1 MERNPGTI
9 SNDRMVN
16 TRTNLITLGD
26 TQVIDW
32 PGTMTVDL
40 FPLVVITVQG
50 TNSWGMVDTLA
61 RHTTLGKSLQR
72 ITFTKR
78 NSSTV
83 TKEDVQL
90 FRGKLQITFILSYKN
105 ILYVLKSRFLS
116 KFLFIL
122 LIWFEL
128 TVLNL
133 CFFSSVFRCG
143 CLCIWDMF

>member
-1 MERNPGTI
+1 MEKNPGTI

-61 RHTTLGKSLQR
+61 RHTTLGKSLQN

-90 FRGKLQITFILSYKN
+90 FRGKLQITFIISYKN
-105 ILYVLKSRFLS
+105 ILYVLKSKFSS
-116 KFLFIL
+116 KFSFIL

-128 TVLNL
+128 TVLNF
-133 CFFSSVFRCG
+133 CFFFSDFRCG

>member
-32 PGTMTVDL
+32 QGTMTVDL

-90 FRGKLQITFILSYKN
+90 FRGKLQITFTISYKN
-105 ILYVLKSRFLS
+105 ILYVLKSKFSS

-128 TVLNL
+128 IVLNL